1 MRLLIFLLIP
11 KFLLALELNLL
22 CTNSFPRTNELDVKD
37 MFLLLD
43 SDTKKIDL
51 GGLSF
56 YADDISF
63 TKSNI
68 SWKASNIELFP
79 ESNGDIS
86 AILGRYSGELILT
99 FTRYDENRPSSLVFK
114 CRKFKIKEKIF

>member
-1 MRLLIFLLIP
+1 MRFLILLLLP
-11 KFLLALELNLL
+11 NFLLALELNLL
-22 CTNSFPRTNELDVKD
+22 CTNSYPRTKDLDVKD
-37 MFLLLD
+37 MFLLID

-56 YADDISF
+56 YADEISI

-68 SWKASNIELFP
+68 SWKASNIDLFP

-86 AILGRYSGELILT
+86 AILGRYSGELILN
-99 FTRYDENRPSSLVFK
+99 FSKYDQDKPSSLIFK
-114 CRKFKIKEKIF
+114 CRKFKIKERMF

>member
-1 MRLLIFLLIP
+1 MRFLILLLLP
-11 KFLLALELNLL
+11 NFLLALELNLL
-22 CTNSFPRTNELDVKD
+22 CTNSYPRTKDLDVKD

-56 YADDISF
+56 YADEISI

-68 SWKASNIELFP
+68 SWKASNIDLFP

-86 AILGRYSGELILT
+86 AILGRYSGELILN
-99 FTRYDENRPSSLVFK
+99 FSKYDQDKPSSLIFK
-114 CRKFKIKEKIF
+114 CRKV

>member
-1 MRLLIFLLIP
+1 MRLLILLLIP
-11 KFLLALELNLL
+11 NFLLALELNLL
-22 CTNSFPRTNELDVKD
+22 CTNSYPRTKDLDVKD

-56 YADDISF
+56 FADDISI

-68 SWKASNIELFP
+68 SWKASNINLFP

-86 AILGRYSGELILT
+86 AILGRYSGELILN
-99 FTRYDENRPSSLVFK
+99 FTKYNEDKRTSLVFK
-114 CRKFKIKEKIF
+114 CRKFKIKERMF